1 MKVNYIG
8 SPLTDA
14 QRMEYRSEI
23 APALFDGGWR
33 PEDRN
38 AMMKEY
44 DLCDEAADI
53 IIDEM
58 IAIMKSNNET
68 A

>member
-23 APALFDGGWR
+23 APSLFDGGWR